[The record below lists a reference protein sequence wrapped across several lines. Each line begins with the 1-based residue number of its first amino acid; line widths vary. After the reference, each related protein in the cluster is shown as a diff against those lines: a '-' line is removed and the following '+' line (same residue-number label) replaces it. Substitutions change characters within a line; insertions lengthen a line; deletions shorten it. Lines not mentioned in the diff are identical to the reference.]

1 MQKEDIALAA
11 TSARSYERHWRARK
25 LSWNAIGKLWYLL
38 YGATEHMDEVTLCYP
53 QEKFN
58 RLRTALGFKQ
68 DSELVAL
75 VESAES
81 FRIIR
86 HKDTGEMMAFLTPM
100 VPSRFVLSESQ
111 VAEEPKILSGVF
123 FAKTNAI
130 ANPNDHDKIADNLYI
145 HKDGIN
151 MKVLLAGNV
160 PKFHYI
166 PKKDAY
172 KRISVG
178 LRKAYEDADLRMSFF
193 GDFIYHYGRRYHV
206 EPRLAEEALHIYIER
221 ELIGHMSRRVGIE
234 NWPSEAIRTWL
245 RNIFGVKRLD
255 YLMTAVKQTW
265 EKSMTYDG
273 KVYDLRQKSI

>member
-11 TSARSYERHWRARK
+11 TGARSYERHWRVRK

-38 YGATEHMDEVTLCYP
+38 YGAIEYMDEVTLCYP

-58 RLRTALGFKQ
+58 KLRTALGFKQ

-75 VESAES
+75 VETAES

-86 HKDTGEMMAFLTPM
+86 NKDTGEMMAFLTPM

-111 VAEEPKILSGVF
+111 VAEE
-123 FAKTNAI
+123 A
-130 ANPNDHDKIADNLYI
+130 
-145 HKDGIN
+145 
-151 MKVLLAGNV
+151 
-160 PKFHYI
+160 
-166 PKKDAY
+166 
-172 KRISVG
+172 
-178 LRKAYEDADLRMSFF
+178 LR
-193 GDFIYHYGRRYHV
+193 
-206 EPRLAEEALHIYIER
+206 IYIER

-234 NWPSEAIRTWL
+234 NWPSEAIQTWL

-265 EKSMTYDG
+265 DKYVAFIS
-273 KVYDLRQKSI
+273 L